1 MERRG
6 VITNKG
12 NVNREIAAQNKLLKE
27 IKARITRLYNWS
39 KGQAAQPAEKRSIGE
54 QLEQAKAATQQPT
67 SRYGKIKALK
77 ENAALFNFLQ
87 SNGITSMRELHEKIS
102 VMNSDYYTLRGEIVS
117 AERHISKFNE
127 RLSMWD
133 QYSKNKAV
141 HQRLAAMKPK
151 AQEKYQTVHSAELVL
166 YNTAKRYLDVLK
178 ASGEAITPKNW
189 QAEVEHLT
197 ARKNEQYGQMWAMRE
212 DIKVVEKI
220 RKTADQLAKAESRRD
235 REHDR

>member
-1 MERRG
+1 
-6 VITNKG
+6 
-12 NVNREIAAQNKLLKE
+12 
-27 IKARITRLYNWS
+27 
-39 KGQAAQPAEKRSIGE
+39 
-54 QLEQAKAATQQPT
+54 
-67 SRYGKIKALK
+67 
-77 ENAALFNFLQ
+77 
-87 SNGITSMRELHEKIS
+87 MRELHEKIS